1 MSEFDNLPLS
11 YEEETGMYTAGP
23 SMAGKAK
30 TSLIMAIVGGAA
42 NVLGGFIA
50 TIIQAIDFSA
60 FTPIEVVGILC
71 AAFTPIAVVG
81 ILCGLVGLGLC
92 IPSLIMSSACLR
104 SSDTSS
110 HGVARAAK
118 IVGIIALIVSALNV
132 VVMIILVTLLAAI
145 MW

>member
-11 YEEETGMYTAGP
+11 YEEDTGMYTAGP

-50 TIIQAIDFSA
+50 TIIQAIDF
-60 FTPIEVVGILC
+60 

-132 VVMIILVTLLAAI
+132 VVMIMMMVLLAAI

>member
-11 YEEETGMYTAGP
+11 YEEDTGMYTAGP

-42 NVLGGFIA
+42 NVLGGSIT
-50 TIIQAIDFSA
+50 TIIQAIDF
-60 FTPIEVVGILC
+60 

-132 VVMIILVTLLAAI
+132 VVMIMMMALLAAI

>member
-11 YEEETGMYTAGP
+11 YEEDTGMYTAGP

-42 NVLGGFIA
+42 NVLGGSIT
-50 TIIQAIDFSA
+50 TIIQAIDF
-60 FTPIEVVGILC
+60 

-132 VVMIILVTLLAAI
+132 VVMLMMMVLLAAI

>member
-11 YEEETGMYTAGP
+11 YEEDTGMYTAGP

-42 NVLGGFIA
+42 NVLGGSIT
-50 TIIQAIDFSA
+50 TIIQAIDF
-60 FTPIEVVGILC
+60 

-132 VVMIILVTLLAAI
+132 VVMIMLVVLLAAI

>member
-42 NVLGGFIA
+42 NVLGGSIA

-60 FTPIEVVGILC
+60 FTPI
-71 AAFTPIAVVG
+71 AVVG
-81 ILCGLVGLGLC
+81 ILFGLVGLGLC

-132 VVMIILVTLLAAI
+132 VLMLMMVVLFAAVM
-145 MW
+145 W

>member
-11 YEEETGMYTAGP
+11 YEEDTGMYTAGP

-30 TSLIMAIVGGAA
+30 TSLTMAIVGGAA
-42 NVLGGFIA
+42 NVLGGSIT
-50 TIIQAIDFSA
+50 TIIQAIDF
-60 FTPIEVVGILC
+60 

-132 VVMIILVTLLAAI
+132 VVMLMMMVLLVAI

>member
-11 YEEETGMYTAGP
+11 YEEDTGMYTAGP

-30 TSLIMAIVGGAA
+30 TSLIMAIGGGAA
-42 NVLGGFIA
+42 NVLGGSIA
-50 TIIQAIDFSA
+50 TIIQAIDF
-60 FTPIEVVGILC
+60 

-81 ILCGLVGLGLC
+81 ILFGLVGLGLC